1 MLPMKTESKEFR
13 FDFPIA
19 MGVRIP
25 DKERKAQLD
34 GLIEKNADRIQALLK
49 EYQVPLV
56 DEKDGPMR

>member
-1 MLPMKTESKEFR
+1 
-13 FDFPIA
+13 
-19 MGVRIP
+19 VRIP